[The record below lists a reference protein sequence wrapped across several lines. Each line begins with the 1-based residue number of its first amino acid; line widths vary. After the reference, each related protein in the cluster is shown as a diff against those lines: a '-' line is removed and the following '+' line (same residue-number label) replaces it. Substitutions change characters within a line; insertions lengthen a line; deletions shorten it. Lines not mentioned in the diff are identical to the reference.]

1 MWSKVGMGVA
11 LQHRQHS
18 TSIKLPL
25 CQNQQNTKM
34 NHVHTV
40 MVVDW
45 MKAVI
50 VIAVMLLSTR
60 TQIFAQTVKN
70 TVNLSNVTNAK
81 VQEYASPTNYPT
93 IARAVWLVEG
103 ADKTRFPYGISRYGH
118 LTKEQARQVCISTL
132 RHIYERWTT
141 TSETTDFYT
150 YLSRRYDPANS
161 LVWRKNL
168 MYVLNH
174 QRHDEQ

>member
-11 LQHRQHS
+11 L
-18 TSIKLPL
+18 
-25 CQNQQNTKM
+25 
-34 NHVHTV
+34 
-40 MVVDW
+40 
-45 MKAVI
+45 
-50 VIAVMLLSTR
+50 LLWLQSAIT
-60 TQIFAQTVKN
+60 
-70 TVNLSNVTNAK
+70 TNASNT
-81 VQEYASPTNYPT
+81 YHRPPNYPT
-93 IARAVWLVEG
+93 IARAIWVVEG
-103 ADKTRFPYGISRYGH
+103 ADKTRFPYGVSRYGH

-161 LVWRKNL
+161 LVWYKNL
-168 MYVLNH
+168 IYVLNH